1 MKTMRRGQFL
11 HCSGSD
17 LPRLKQFKQRGQ
29 LPFVISAVD
38 AEYGGAGFTLEDA
51 FRMRLMLDLL
61 GGEGDETSRLG
72 GLGPTYAASVVRSAM
87 HKFPRHPLNQ
97 IEPLDWF
104 LGVAVFDAPAPGI
117 GSERYSESFACE
129 ASYISTWIA
138 NKTKPEENGARQRL
152 VRLFLVNA
160 SQAAEFVLARPLEI
174 GISDEVIFAEV
185 PRSGV

>member
-1 MKTMRRGQFL
+1 MRRGQFL
-11 HCSGSD
+11 HCAGVD
-17 LPRLKQFKQRGQ
+17 VTRFKQFKQRDQ

-38 AEYGGAGFTLEDA
+38 AEYGGAGFTMDDA

-72 GLGPTYAASVVRSAM
+72 GLGPTYASKFVENAVYL
-87 HKFPRHPLNQ
+87 FPRHPLNQ

-104 LGVAVFDAPAPGI
+104 LGVAVFDAPTPGV

-129 ASYISTWIA
+129 ASYISAWIA
-138 NKTKPEENGARQRL
+138 DKTKPEEDGARQRL

-160 SQAAEFVLARPLEI
+160 SQAAEFVRDRALEI
-174 GISDEVIFAEV
+174 GIPDEVVFAKV
-185 PRSGV
+185 PHSGA